1 MKLLWAFLVGLLAC
15 AAPARYT
22 ISLDPFTPPAA
33 SSEGKKVVVTHFT
46 DERGLKEQGFIG
58 SKGEA
63 PTPIYLLQGDP
74 ALLLTQEVKDYLL
87 QKGLVVEG
95 ESPSWDLTLEGLD
108 PSWGPLVIGGKL
120 RRLWVEVAGGP
131 MPLCKAYVAVDFAVA
146 KGRKVYWRKVE
157 LEVQQRLVRF
167 KEERVAKLLEDLLGE
182 AIERGLSDL
191 EISAESRS
199 HQ

>member
-1 MKLLWAFLVGLLAC
+1 
-15 AAPARYT
+15 
-22 ISLDPFTPPAA
+22 
-33 SSEGKKVVVTHFT
+33 
-46 DERGLKEQGFIG
+46 
-58 SKGEA
+58 
-63 PTPIYLLQGDP
+63 
-74 ALLLTQEVKDYLL
+74 
-87 QKGLVVEG
+87 
-95 ESPSWDLTLEGLD
+95 
-108 PSWGPLVIGGKL
+108 
-120 RRLWVEVAGGP
+120 

-157 LEVQQRLVRF
+157 LEVQQRLGRF